1 MRTRQKKES
10 DTNKDNIS
18 ENGTSSIRDIV
29 ENSFIKD
36 YPKYIGY
43 LERNEWTGE
52 SIKIHEY
59 LSTLVTTNNLKAGN
73 EGIIID
79 ILCPPGRIMSI
90 IGKNSPYSIEN
101 VHPFELKLANSD
113 GAEIDP
119 NVEIKFFKDKIFKK
133 RIGIC
138 GTTYRDVSMLNYSN
152 TPNVFKRY
160 GELYRFDQ
168 GVELKGEDHLRICVI
183 NPDIDINIIKFNLSV
198 DLWTQYEES
207 IMR

>member
-10 DTNKDNIS
+10 DTNKDSIV
-18 ENGTSSIRDIV
+18 ENGISGIRDIV

-36 YPKYIGY
+36 YPKYIEY
-43 LERNEWTGE
+43 LERNEWTRE

-59 LSTLVTTNNLKAGN
+59 LSALVTTSTLKVGN
-73 EGIIID
+73 EGIVID

-101 VHPFELKLANSD
+101 VHPFELKLASSD
-113 GAEIDP
+113 GVEIDP
-119 NVEIKFFKDKIFKK
+119 NTEIKFFKDKIFKK
-133 RIGIC
+133 RIEIC
-138 GTTYRDVSMLNYSN
+138 GVTYRDVSMLNYFD

-168 GVELKGEDHLRICVI
+168 GVELKGEDHLRIYAI
-183 NPDIDINIIKFNLSV
+183 NPDIDINIIKFNLSI